1 MGQRGTTVGEGGIQK
16 LNSEE
21 NEGNSFLTG
30 QNKLNSENGGYF
42 IKACRGKLGKSYLI
56 LRRNSFLKFFRR
68 K

>member
-21 NEGNSFLTG
+21 NEGNSFLAG

-42 IKACRGKLGKSYLI
+42 Y
-56 LRRNSFLKFFRR
+56 
-68 K
+68 

>member
-1 MGQRGTTVGEGGIQK
+1 MGQRGTTVGKGGIQK

-42 IKACRGKLGKSYLI
+42 Y
-56 LRRNSFLKFFRR
+56 
-68 K
+68 